1 MSSLYYMYNLF
12 NILLIEIINYLF
24 LFVQICYYR
33 NMLIMLFFNFK
44 AVIQVNERIHLVN
57 LSFIR
62 MFWLFIIFL
71 FSMLELAVIFIVCVV
86 SGLL

>member
-1 MSSLYYMYNLF
+1 MYNLF

-24 LFVQICYYR
+24 LFVQICYYW

>member
-24 LFVQICYYR
+24 LFVQICYYW

-86 SGLL
+86 SGLI

>member
-1 MSSLYYMYNLF
+1 MSSLYYIYNLF

-24 LFVQICYYR
+24 LLVQICDYW

-44 AVIQVNERIHLVN
+44 AAIQVNERIHLVS

-62 MFWLFIIFL
+62 ILWLFIIFL
-71 FSMLELAVIFIVCVV
+71 FSMLQLAVIFIVSVV